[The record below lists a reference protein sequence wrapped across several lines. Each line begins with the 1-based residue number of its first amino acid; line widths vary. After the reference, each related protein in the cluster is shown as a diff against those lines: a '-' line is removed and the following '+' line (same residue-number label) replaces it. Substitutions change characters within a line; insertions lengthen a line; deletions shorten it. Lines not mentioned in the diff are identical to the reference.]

1 MILNLKKT
9 SITTIGIIAF
19 FSTLY
24 YGYGFYYNRE
34 LRHIENELNKIEN
47 VEVKN
52 IWGHE
57 DLTLEEISARIFIKN
72 KGEIVLSN
80 LSKDVY
86 DYPNRV
92 EISEIGGL
100 SFTKF
105 RCKNSIAVGSNIDI
119 GKNSNLGKLIGK
131 EFKTVKDIVE
141 NYDYILRTLKNLN
154 QSPKLNYFENKKE
167 EEYLII
173 QNLKSKDKDPIYN
186 LFGVDNAFE
195 FAKKLKWKNCNCSK
209 I

>member
-1 MILNLKKT
+1 M
-9 SITTIGIIAF
+9 AF
-19 FSTLY
+19 FSILY

-86 DYPNRV
+86 DYPNRI
-92 EISEIGGL
+92 EIFEIGGL

-105 RCKNSIAVGSNIDI
+105 RCKNSIAVGSNID
-119 GKNSNLGKLIGK
+119 LGKLIGK

-141 NYDYILRTLKNLN
+141 NYEYILRTLKNLN

-167 EEYLII
+167 EECLII
-173 QNLKSKDKDPIYN
+173 RNLKSEDKDPIYN
-186 LFGVDNAFE
+186 LLGVENAFE
-195 FAKKLKWKNCNCSK
+195 YAKKLKWKSCNCSE